1 MIVSTGIYVRI
12 SSDVTGEGQ
21 GVARQ
26 EKDCRALVD
35 RLGWTV
41 AGIYNDNDVSAYS
54 GRRRPEY
61 ERLLADVEA
70 GRIQAVVAW
79 HADRLHRSPK
89 ELERFIDL
97 AERTD
102 LQIQT
107 VTAGPVD
114 LSSPSGRAVARTL
127 GAWGRYE
134 SEHRSERIT
143 RKLRENAVQGKPH
156 GGAHR
161 PYGWENDRVTPRESE
176 AAVIRE
182 CVDRVIS
189 GEPMRSI
196 MRDLNI
202 RGIPMATGKPWTHAS
217 LLSVLK
223 AARHAGLR
231 RYHDQIIGEAAW
243 PAIVPPET
251 WRAMMRILEDPSRR
265 TTPGRGGKIH
275 LLSVI
280 GRCGICEEALIVAK
294 GREYLGRRK
303 TVYRCRASH
312 VNRTQEH
319 VDDYVVSIIL
329 GRLALPS
336 AAVLLHG
343 PDNVPARK
351 AALAEAERVRHQL
364 DEAAEMFTERLI
376 DAAQLR
382 TITAKLRPRLA
393 ELETAAAPPPD
404 RARVLGDLIGAED
417 ARAKWEEL
425 SIDQRRLVI
434 STLVDVVI
442 FPGGRG
448 RVFRPDGIEVTW
460 KA

>member
-1 MIVSTGIYVRI
+1 MRI
-12 SSDVTGEGQ
+12 SSDVSGEGQ

-26 EKDCRALVD
+26 EADCRALAD

-41 AGIYNDNDVSAYS
+41 AGVYNDNDISAYS

-70 GRIQAVVAW
+70 GRIAAVVAW

-134 SEHRSERIT
+134 SEHKSARIT

-161 PYGWENDRVTPRESE
+161 PYGWEDDRVTPRESE
-176 AAVIRE
+176 AVVIRE

-189 GEPMRSI
+189 GEPLKSI
-196 MRDLNI
+196 VRDLNA
-202 RGIPMATGKPWTHAS
+202 RDIPMAKGKPWTHSS
-217 LLSVLK
+217 LLCMLK

-231 RYHDQIIGEAAW
+231 RYHDEIIGEAVW
-243 PAIVPPET
+243 PAIVPVET
-251 WRAMMRILEDPSRR
+251 WRAMMRILEDPARV
-265 TTPGRGGKIH
+265 TTPGARHIKH

-280 GRCGICEEALIVAK
+280 ARCEICDGPLCVTK
-294 GREYLGRRK
+294 GREYKGVRKSVYACQQGR
-303 TVYRCRASH
+303 H
-312 VNRTQEH
+312 VVRTQEH
-319 VDDYVVSIIL
+319 VDAYVTAIIL
-329 GRLALPS
+329 GRLSRPDAESLLYLPDD
-336 AAVLLHG
+336 A
-343 PDNVPARK
+343 PARK
-351 AALAEAERVRHQL
+351 AALAEAERVRHRLTQ
-364 DEAAEMFTERLI
+364 AADSFADGLI
-376 DAAQLR
+376 DAAQLQ

-393 ELETAAAPPPD
+393 ELEAAAAPPPD
-404 RARVLGDLIGAED
+404 RARLFGGLIGAED
-417 ARAKWEEL
+417 IEARWEEL
-425 SIDQRRLVI
+425 SVEQRRMVIAALVNVRL
-434 STLVDVVI
+434 S
-442 FPGGRG
+442 PGGRG

-460 KA
+460 KS